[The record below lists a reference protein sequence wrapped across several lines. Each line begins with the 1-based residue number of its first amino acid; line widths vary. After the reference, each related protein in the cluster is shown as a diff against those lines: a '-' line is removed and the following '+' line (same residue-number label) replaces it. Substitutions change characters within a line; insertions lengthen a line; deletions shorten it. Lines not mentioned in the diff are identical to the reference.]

1 MADVI
6 KMTTPERR
14 RERLAEGLE
23 FVVSNTTSFWAAE
36 ILTDLKAVGR
46 SSDRN
51 ILSRVGLGLNF
62 RVIGTFVPSGF
73 VYVCVYVCARAGLV
87 TVSDIEWDLQCTTFT
102 VSRKDPSDGF
112 EECSDHREN

>member
-6 KMTTPERR
+6 KLTTPERR
-14 RERLAEGLE
+14 KERLAEGLE

-51 ILSRVGLGLNF
+51 ILSPVGLGLNF
-62 RVIGTFVPSGF
+62 RVIGTFVRF
-73 VYVCVYVCARAGLV
+73 VCLCVCVRAARNTLFDEIFNDAQLKPYPH
-87 TVSDIEWDLQCTTFT
+87 
-102 VSRKDPSDGF
+102 KDPSDVCVGQ
-112 EECSDHREN
+112 CSDHRDFF